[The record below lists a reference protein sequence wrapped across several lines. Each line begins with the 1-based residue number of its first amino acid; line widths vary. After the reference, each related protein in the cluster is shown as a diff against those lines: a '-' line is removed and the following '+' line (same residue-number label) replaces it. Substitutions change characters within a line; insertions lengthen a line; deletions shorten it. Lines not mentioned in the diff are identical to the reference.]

1 MENFKNEAVSTV
13 KMLLGIENN
22 EQDSLLS
29 FLIEDC
35 VNLILG
41 YCRIEIL
48 PRQLES
54 LVPVITADLYRDKGY
69 GKETAPEIIKS
80 ISEGENSVSYDSE
93 NSNGDFLSNYYKRLN
108 PFKNK
113 RGYVPS
119 DFYRSGENEQSV

>member
-1 MENFKNEAVSTV
+1 MENFKDEALNTV
-13 KMLLGIENN
+13 KMLLGIEDN

-48 PRQLES
+48 PRQLVS
-54 LVPVITADLYRDKGY
+54 LVPTIAADAYRAKGY
-69 GKETAPEIIKS
+69 GQETAPEVVKS
-80 ISEGENSVSYDSE
+80 ISEGENSVSYESTTP
-93 NSNGDFLSNYYKRLN
+93 NSNFLSNYFERLN
-108 PFKNK
+108 PFRNR

-119 DFYRSGENEQSV
+119 DFNRSDNNE